1 VKILCSRGTD
11 KLLFK
16 CITDEGKI
24 HLYYNSGNCSIYKFS
39 KWLDPELDAL
49 ASNDFY
55 YGIDIPSSDLQQV
68 VDVYNIG
75 VEELDGEDFIT
86 KDDLGNAIVKYKF

>member
-1 VKILCSRGTD
+1 M
-11 KLLFK
+11 FK

-24 HLYYNSGNCSIYKFS
+24 HLYYNFGNCSIYKFS

-75 VEELDGEDFIT
+75 VEELGGEDFIT

>member
-1 VKILCSRGTD
+1 MKILCSRGTD

-24 HLYYNSGNCSIYKFS
+24 HLYYNSGNCSIYKVS
-39 KWLDPELDAL
+39 NWLDPELDAL

-55 YGIDIPSSDLQQV
+55 YGIDIPSSDLQQT
-68 VDVYNIG
+68 VDVYNVG